1 MSYAPAAQY
10 QEVAARSASPAQLVV
25 MVYDHLLL
33 NLRRARLA
41 AEQQNVELRLAS
53 VDRARAA
60 LAELLATLDMERG
73 GAVAAQL
80 GSLYTFLLSE
90 LVELGSRPQPE
101 RHDRVIAMAAEL
113 REAFA
118 TIAAAPAA
126 AVPTDARE
134 VA

>member
-73 GAVAAQL
+73 GTVAAQL

-126 AVPTDARE
+126 AAPADARE